1 MNRQQYPRK
10 AAVLAS
16 SSRRRRYANFVSFSR
31 SNCSLARHGQRVF
44 KMAAVNKG
52 IAIAQHGLLMEYRH
66 CWHVNQVDVELL
78 QYFKRKSLNAATNTM
93 TFQGWMVSTCCV
105 YLLVGELSAGAGV
118 YKLEQFIRLR
128 KWQKCVKVP
137 IGLWRGRLKINS
149 GFPPTMQQM
158 TRGCCSIYHPSRGY
172 AGKFT
177 FQT

>member
-105 YLLVGELSAGAGV
+105 YLLYLSPVAGIRRQIYFSNLIKLDILYKNNNNNNKQQRWTTWRARNGRDESLHAEGDDPSKVG
-118 YKLEQFIRLR
+118 
-128 KWQKCVKVP
+128 
-137 IGLWRGRLKINS
+137 
-149 GFPPTMQQM
+149 
-158 TRGCCSIYHPSRGY
+158 
-172 AGKFT
+172 
-177 FQT
+177 